1 MLKELKGGVL
11 IPLGFTAAGAHCG
24 IKTKAGVPDIG
35 IIFSE
40 TPACAAGVFTTNE
53 IKAAPVRV
61 SQEHIRSGIV
71 RAIVVNSGNANAC
84 TGRRGLHDAAAM
96 AALVSARLKVSADSV
111 LVASTGIIGHLLPMR
126 NVRAGIETVAR
137 SLGRTPKH
145 DAAITRAIMTTDTFA
160 KQAAVGLTIGGKTV
174 RMAGIAKGAG
184 MIAPRMATMLAFITT
199 DAAITPALLRR
210 ALRQAADL
218 SFNHITV
225 DGHTSTN
232 DTLIALANGKAGN
245 RMINKEGPD
254 FRRFCEALNFV
265 AVRLAKMIVKDGEG
279 ASKFVEVTVRH
290 APTDE
295 AAERMARAIAE
306 SPLVKTAL
314 NGCDPNWGRIVS
326 AAGYAGVPLDE
337 HRMRLTING
346 LTVYRAG
353 VPAAPDAKRL
363 KAEMHKPEITIV
375 LDCGN
380 GRGSATFWACDLS
393 HGYITINAEYH
404 T

>member
-1 MLKELKGGVL
+1 LLKELKGGVL
-11 IPLGFTAAGAHCG
+11 VPLGFTAAGTHCG

-61 SQEHIRSGIV
+61 SQEHIRSGIA

-96 AALVSARLKVSADSV
+96 AALVAARLKVSAGSV
-111 LVASTGIIGHLLPMR
+111 LVASTGIIGHLLPMKK
-126 NVRAGIETVAR
+126 VRAGIEKAAR

-145 DAAITRAIMTTDTFA
+145 DAAITRAIMTTDTFP
-160 KQAAVGLTIGGKTV
+160 KQAAVSFTIGGKTV
-174 RMAGIAKGAG
+174 RMAGIVKGAG

-199 DAAITPALLRR
+199 DAAVTPALLRK

-232 DTLIALANGKAGN
+232 DTCVILAGGKAGN
-245 RMINKEGPD
+245 RMISREGPD
-254 FRRFCEALNFV
+254 FRQFCEALDLV
-265 AVRLAKMIVKDGEG
+265 AVRLAKLIVKDGEG
-279 ASKFVEVTVRH
+279 ASKFVEVTVQH
-290 APTDE
+290 APSDK
-295 AAERMARAIAE
+295 AAADMAREIAE

-326 AAGYAGVPLDE
+326 AAGYAGTPLDE
-337 HRMRLTING
+337 RKMRLTING
-346 LTVYRAG
+346 LTVYKAG
-353 VPAAPDAKRL
+353 VPATSDAKRL
-363 KAEMHKPEITIV
+363 SAAMRKPTLTLV
-375 LDCGN
+375 LDCGS
-380 GRGSATFWACDLS
+380 GRGSATFWTCDLS
-393 HGYITINAEYH
+393 HGYIKINAEYH